1 MEKVY
6 IYDTTLRDGSQS
18 EGVNFSLEDKLLI
31 TKHLDDFG
39 IDYIEAGWPGSNPK
53 DTFYFEKIKHV
64 SLKHAKIVAFGS
76 TRKKALTASSDPQVL
91 SLLKAQTPAIT
102 IFGKSWDYHVLDA
115 INTTLEENLNMI
127 YDTIS
132 FLKKKEEKLY
142 LMRSIFLMV
151 LNQIRIML

>member
-76 TRKKALTASSDPQVL
+76 TRKKDSNSLFRSSSVI
-91 SLLKAQTPAIT
+91 A
-102 IFGKSWDYHVLDA
+102 FKSSNTSYYH
-115 INTTLEENLNMI
+115 IW
-127 YDTIS
+127 
-132 FLKKKEEKLY
+132 
-142 LMRSIFLMV
+142 
-151 LNQIRIML
+151 